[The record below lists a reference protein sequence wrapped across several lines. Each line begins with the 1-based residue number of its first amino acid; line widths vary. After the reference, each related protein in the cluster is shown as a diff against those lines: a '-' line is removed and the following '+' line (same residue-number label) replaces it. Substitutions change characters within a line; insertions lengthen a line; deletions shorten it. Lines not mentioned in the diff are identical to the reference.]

1 MNNQQKRAAYFVA
14 FAAVIGCASSSPIVS
29 LVALVPV
36 FIGVIVFVLNDLK
49 K

>member
-1 MNNQQKRAAYFVA
+1 MNNQQKRAAYFVG
-14 FAAVIGCASSSPIVS
+14 FAAVIGCASSSPIIS

-36 FIGVIVFVLNDLK
+36 FIGVLVFILNDLK

>member
-1 MNNQQKRAAYFVA
+1 MNHHQKRAAYFVA

-36 FIGVIVFVLNDLK
+36 FIGVLVFILNEPK